1 MPRVPPVT
9 TATRPVRSKR
19 SIPLWCHLRPAG
31 KDGTVIQDPSGDPP
45 PGVDPTVPSP
55 ARMWNYWVGGT
66 DHYPA
71 DRAVGDQ
78 VRATMPSMPML
89 ARYARR
95 FLADAVGQLT
105 AGHGVRQFLD
115 VGTGLPTA
123 GNTHQVAQEIAPRT
137 REEAPAY
144 VDADLRDVDAVLAG
158 ARRTLDF
165 GQPIAVMFIAVL
177 HFIPDADDPWQVV
190 RRLMDAVPSGSYL
203 VIAHAAG
210 DIEASGMSQAMALY
224 NQRSATPINLRT
236 RAGVARFTDGLEL
249 TGPGLVPVGEWVGA
263 GGGGAREGG
272 GVGRE

>member
-1 MPRVPPVT
+1 VT
-9 TATRPVRSKR
+9 QSD
-19 SIPLWCHLRPAG
+19 PAE
-31 KDGTVIQDPSGDPP
+31 PP

-55 ARMWNYWVGGT
+55 ARMWNYWIGGT
-66 DHYPA
+66 DHYAA
-71 DRAVGDQ
+71 DRAVGEQ
-78 VRATMPSMPML
+78 VQATMPSMPML

-95 FLADAVGQLT
+95 FLADAVRQLT
-105 AGHGVRQFLD
+105 AEHGIRQFLD
-115 VGTGLPTA
+115 IGTGLPTA
-123 GNTHQVAQEIAPRT
+123 GNTHQVAQAID
-137 REEAPAY
+137 PAARVVYVDNDPSVLAQAGALLTSRPGGATGY

-158 ARRTLDF
+158 ARQTLDF
-165 GQPIAVMFIAVL
+165 GQPIAVLFIAVL

-249 TGPGLVPVGEWVGA
+249 AGPGLVPVDEWFGP
-263 GGGGAREGG
+263 G
-272 GVGRE
+272 GVEPEAAGVLGGYVAMARKP